1 MTKSV
6 EKPARVRAKREDPD
20 HRRDLILRAGRA
32 CLRQNGMTGFL
43 LSGVANEAGVS
54 ISLVSHYFGS
64 VDELFMAVIQSAIT
78 EEKPRRIKR
87 AENLKEAHDN
97 LRTLISSC
105 FGEDTFS
112 RESLLIDLATF
123 EQSLLDAGI
132 RRSLQGIQRK
142 RHAQVAAILADVVR
156 FRGTG
161 IDPELLA
168 DEFLA
173 LVEGL
178 KLKWCMSGR
187 HSTAP
192 EFDAAT
198 RFLNDR
204 LRQ

>member
-1 MTKSV
+1 VTKSV

-87 AENLKEAHDN
+87 AENLKDAYVN
-97 LRTLISSC
+97 FQTFISSC
-105 FGEDTFS
+105 FNEDTFS
-112 RESLLIDLATF
+112 RESLLINLAIF
-123 EQSLLDAGI
+123 EQALLNESI
-132 RRSLQGIQRK
+132 RRSLRSIQRK
-142 RHAQVAAILADVVR
+142 RHARVAAILADVVR
-156 FRGTG
+156 YKGKS
-161 IDPELLA
+161 IDSELLA

-187 HSTAP
+187 HSTAQ
-192 EFDAAT
+192 EIDVAT
-198 RFLNDR
+198 RFLNNR
-204 LRQ
+204 LG

>member
-1 MTKSV
+1 MTDPVK
-6 EKPARVRAKREDPD
+6 KPTRVLAKRQDPD
-20 HRRDLILRAGRA
+20 RRRDLILRAGRA

-43 LSGVANEAGVS
+43 LSGVAHEAGVS

-64 VDELFMAVIQSAIT
+64 ADELFMAVIQSAIT

-87 AENLKEAHDN
+87 AENLKDAYVN
-97 LRTLISSC
+97 CQTLIASC
-105 FGEDTFS
+105 FNEDTFS
-112 RESLLIDLATF
+112 RESLLINLAIF
-123 EQSLLDAGI
+123 EQALINESI
-132 RRSLQGIQRK
+132 RRSLRSIQK
-142 RHAQVAAILADVVR
+142 KQPAQVAAILADVVR
-156 FRGTG
+156 FKGTS

-187 HSTAP
+187 HSNTQ
-192 EFDAAT
+192 EVDAAT

-204 LRQ
+204 LE